1 MLPTMVA
8 IMAAIMTM
16 RNGIFFVFYMK
27 NNTSISTS
35 KCAQGMDKQIL
46 KTSGADVLSS
56 RKKLR
61 KTLGQVASTP
71 SPPLYIQGLIE
82 LCSENCI
89 KQN

>member
-1 MLPTMVA
+1 MLPTMFA

-35 KCAQGMDKQIL
+35 KCAPGMDKQIL

-61 KTLGQVASTP
+61 KTLGGLASP
-71 SPPLYIQGLIE
+71 RLYI
-82 LCSENCI
+82 
-89 KQN
+89 